1 MKKGKRLLVLVAV
14 AAVFGVGAYLLNL
27 NAKQQEAAEEAAK
40 EGAKT
45 VLMTT
50 PADTL
55 AQLSYSR
62 GGETVTLARKADAW
76 VYAPRETFALDTDK
90 VTAMAGDLQT
100 VESVRT
106 VADTEVALADY
117 GLQTPALVITATDTK
132 GAAQTISLGDQNA
145 TTGNYYATVA
155 GKPGIYTVSADLYN
169 AFDVSLMQLLKD
181 EAYPTVGEADI
192 TGVDWS
198 NGSETHSLTHRA
210 EGDANAYTA
219 AYTWFDQRKDGALQP
234 VNDTAVQ
241 DFLTAATGIT
251 YQSTVTDQ
259 KNDLAAY
266 GLDAPQLTVT
276 LHYTEQVKQSEAQA
290 AIAAEKAAAQ
300 PTATPAVTATPA
312 ATATVAPTATATATQ
327 AATATVAPTATVT
340 ATPAATATVAPT
352 ATATATPTVTPTAT
366 ATLSGRAGAALAED
380 ASAVPGATDATA
392 EPTATPEPT
401 VPVERTLT
409 LWFGKADADG
419 NVYMTHNKTQ
429 RVFLVSADTLTALC
443 KLADADLKLNR
454 PLALSLNEVTGM
466 TVTMGN
472 VTKKIEAA
480 TTMATGTDGTA
491 APQTTYRLN
500 GQEMKTTQFTLFV
513 NNLKALKAESY
524 TDTPVAEGA
533 QPILLATFTQS
544 RPGSETV
551 TAAYYPYDENFD
563 QAVVNGDAT
572 MLVNKRDVEKL
583 QTYFDGMVAVPPTAT
598 PTATVAAP

>member
-27 NAKQQEAAEEAAK
+27 NAKQQEAAKEAAK
-40 EGAKT
+40 EEAKT

-55 AQLSYSR
+55 AQLSYTR
-62 GGETVTLARKADAW
+62 GGETVTLARKDNAW

-90 VTAMAGDLQT
+90 VTTMAGDLQS

-106 VADTEVALADY
+106 VADTEDALADY

-132 GAAQTISLGDQNA
+132 GAAQTISLGDKNA

-155 GKPGIYTVSADLYN
+155 GKPGIYSVSADLYN

-181 EAYPTVGEADI
+181 EAYPTVGEADV
-192 TGVDWS
+192 TGMDWS
-198 NGSETHSLTHRA
+198 DGSETHSLTHRV

-219 AYTWFDQRKDGALQP
+219 AYTWFDQQKNGALTP

-241 DFLTAATGIT
+241 DFLSAATGVT

-259 KNDLAAY
+259 KDDLAAY

-276 LHYTEQVKQSEAQA
+276 LHYTEQVKQSEAEA
-290 AIAAEKAAAQ
+290 AIAAEKVAAQ
-300 PTATPAVTATPA
+300 PTVTPA
-312 ATATVAPTATATATQ
+312 ATTAPTA
-327 AATATVAPTATVT
+327 
-340 ATPAATATVAPT
+340 
-352 ATATATPTVTPTAT
+352 TPTAT
-366 ATLSGRAGAALAED
+366 AIPTATAAPTTTPTATAAATATLTATAAPTATPTATAALSSRAGAALAED

-401 VPVERTLT
+401 VAVERTLT

-429 RVFLVSADTLTALC
+429 RVFLVSADTLTALR
-443 KLADADLKLNR
+443 KLTAADLKLNK

-466 TVTMGN
+466 TATMGDETKTVEA
-472 VTKKIEAA
+472 VTA
-480 TTMATGTDGTA
+480 TTTGSDGTA
-491 APQTTYRLN
+491 ATQTTYRLN

-524 TDTPVAEGA
+524 TDTPVADGA

-544 RPGSETV
+544 RPGFETV

-572 MLVNKRDVEKL
+572 MLINKRDVEEL
-583 QTYFDGMVAVPPTAT
+583 QTYFDAMVAVTPTAT
-598 PTATVAAP
+598 PTATVAAQ

>member
-14 AAVFGVGAYLLNL
+14 AAVFSVGAYLLNL
-27 NAKQQEAAEEAAK
+27 NAKQQEAAKEAAK
-40 EGAKT
+40 EEAKT
-45 VLMTT
+45 VLMTA

-55 AQLSYSR
+55 AQLSYTR
-62 GGETVTLARKADAW
+62 DGETVALTRQDDAW

-90 VTAMAGDLQT
+90 VTTMAGDLQS

-106 VADTEVALADY
+106 VADTADAMADY
-117 GLQTPALVITATDTK
+117 GLQAPALVITATDTQ
-132 GAAQTISLGDQNA
+132 GAAQTISLGDKNA

-169 AFDVSLMQLLKD
+169 AFDVSLMQLLKE
-181 EAYPTVGEADI
+181 EAYPTVGEANI
-192 TGVDWS
+192 TGMDWS
-198 NGSETHSLTHRA
+198 DGSETHSLTHRE

-219 AYTWFDQRKDGALQP
+219 AYTWFDQQKGGALTP

-241 DFLTAATGIT
+241 DFLSAATDIT

-259 KNDLAAY
+259 KDTLAAY

-276 LHYTEQVKQSEAQA
+276 LHYTEQVKQSEAEA

-300 PTATPAVTATPA
+300 PTATPA
-312 ATATVAPTATATATQ
+312 
-327 AATATVAPTATVT
+327 
-340 ATPAATATVAPT
+340 
-352 ATATATPTVTPTAT
+352 ATATPTVTAPATPTASPTAT
-366 ATLSGRAGAALAED
+366 AAPTATPTAATATPTATAAATETPTPTAALSGRAGAALAED

-401 VPVERTLT
+401 VAVERTLT

-429 RVFLVSADTLTALC
+429 RVFLVSADTLTALR
-443 KLADADLKLNR
+443 KLTAADLKLDK

-466 TVTMGN
+466 TATMGD
-472 VTKKIEAA
+472 VTKTIEAA
-480 TTMATGTDGTA
+480 TTTATGTDGTTT
-491 APQTTYRLN
+491 PQTTYRLD

-524 TDTPVAEGA
+524 TDTPVADGV
-533 QPILLATFTQS
+533 QPILFATFTQS
-544 RPGSETV
+544 RPGFETV

-583 QTYFDGMVAVPPTAT
+583 QTYFDAMVAATPTAT
-598 PTATVAAP
+598 PTATDAAQ